1 MTAAARKPGSSTS
14 YAITPRKV
22 SFDLAQTP
30 LHWIPGQPF
39 ASHMWNALHLMLPA
53 GEHAFCRV
61 FNQALPYVSDGK
73 LRADVRA
80 FIRQEGMHA
89 QAHRAAVAEYLHAHG
104 IETESFVG
112 MAERIFR
119 DSGRDTLF
127 GVAVPVV
134 LRRQWIVFQVGLVA
148 AAEHFTCVVGK
159 YMLENHTWETLG
171 ADAVMA
177 DLLHWHGAEEVE
189 HRCVAFDL
197 YRHLG
202 GSYPERYY
210 LMLLS
215 MPLVLGLQAGA
226 ATHIM
231 RQDPALAAMRPGVLR
246 PWFWREWR
254 RLARAGRLPS
264 LAWMLK
270 EELRY
275 LTPWYHPVREADTA
289 LATGYLRTSPG
300 VVRPAA

>member
-1 MTAAARKPGSSTS
+1 MTAAMHRPGSSTP
-14 YAITPRKV
+14 YAIEPRKV
-22 SFDLAQTP
+22 SFDLGDTP

-61 FNQALPYVSDGK
+61 FNQALPYVTDEK
-73 LRADVRA
+73 LRADVQA

-89 QAHRAAVAEYLHAHG
+89 RAHKAAVADYLGAHG
-104 IETESFVG
+104 IETASFVG
-112 MAERIFR
+112 RAERIFR
-119 DSGRDTLF
+119 DNGRDTVL
-127 GVAVPVV
+127 GVAVPKA
-134 LRRQWIVFQVGLVA
+134 LRKQWIVFQVGMVA

-159 YMLENHTWETLG
+159 YMLENRTWEELG

-202 GSYPERYY
+202 GGYLQRYY

-215 MPLVLGLQAGA
+215 MPLILGLQAGA
-226 ATHIM
+226 ATHLM
-231 RQDPALAAMRPGVLR
+231 RQDPALSALKPGMLR
-246 PWFWREWR
+246 PWFWREWQR
-254 RLARAGRLPS
+254 VARAGRLPS

-275 LTPWYHPVREADTA
+275 LAPWYHPLHEADAGFA
-289 LATGYLRTSPG
+289 LDYLRTSPG
-300 VVRPAA
+300 VVRTTA